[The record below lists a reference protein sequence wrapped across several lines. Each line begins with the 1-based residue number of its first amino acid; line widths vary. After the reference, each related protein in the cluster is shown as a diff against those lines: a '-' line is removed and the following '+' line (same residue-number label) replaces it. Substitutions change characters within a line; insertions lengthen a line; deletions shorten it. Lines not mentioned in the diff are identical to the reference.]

1 MLCSYLPQLQGP
13 VLELADAVRLPLE
26 ELLMEGDLLE
36 VTLDESQSIW
46 RLLQAACA
54 PQLHKFQQLLDV
66 SVIQQILRAVLVC
79 VGIHVFFVKAASNK
93 KASRAFL
100 ATKFATFVS
109 ISGAESDFKIL
120 WKLVSHRK
128 GKYMCC
134 CTTKQWQSTTE
145 MKMVFFPSCVMAL

>member
-1 MLCSYLPQLQGP
+1 MDLGTVLLPHPITLGWHLSNSCLWEDHSLFSDLKKIRKLGCSFTPGYLCASLADLEMLCSYLPQLQGP

-66 SVIQQILRAVLVC
+66 SVILTVSKYSELF
-79 VGIHVFFVKAASNK
+79 FFVW
-93 KASRAFL
+93 
-100 ATKFATFVS
+100 VS
-109 ISGAESDFKIL
+109 MSSL
-120 WKLVSHRK
+120 WRCDGCL
-128 GKYMCC
+128 
-134 CTTKQWQSTTE
+134 
-145 MKMVFFPSCVMAL
+145 

>member
-1 MLCSYLPQLQGP
+1 MGCFLYNLYASLADLEVLCSYLPQLQGP

-66 SVIQQILRAVLVC
+66 SIILTVSKYSEL
-79 VGIHVFFVKAASNK
+79 FLFVW
-93 KASRAFL
+93 
-100 ATKFATFVS
+100 VS
-109 ISGAESDFKIL
+109 MSSL
-120 WKLVSHRK
+120 
-128 GKYMCC
+128 
-134 CTTKQWQSTTE
+134 
-145 MKMVFFPSCVMAL
+145 